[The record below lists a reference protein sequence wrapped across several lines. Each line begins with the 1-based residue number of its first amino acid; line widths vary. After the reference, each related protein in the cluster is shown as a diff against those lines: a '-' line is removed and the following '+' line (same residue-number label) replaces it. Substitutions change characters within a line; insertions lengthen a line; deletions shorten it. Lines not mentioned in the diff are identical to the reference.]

1 MTQIGRIKTYQFLNE
16 PAILFPVII
25 LAGLG
30 IIMVHSASASI
41 SMTEHGTALYY
52 VKKQFIFCV
61 MGIIIMFIASLIPYK
76 LLSSLAYLI
85 LFSAVLSLFAVQI
98 PGLGV
103 KAGGAYRWLNIGG
116 FTFQPSEFAKLALII
131 FLAYSLNKKQ
141 EMISHFLVGFLPHV
155 VVLGLLAILIL
166 IQPDLG
172 TVVIMWAISWI
183 MMFIAGVRLIHLL
196 SPAPL
201 LVPMIYFLVYKVQY
215 RMERIFAFLNPWD
228 DPLNTGYQITHSLK
242 AFGSG
247 GLFGKGMGMGIQ
259 KLHYLPEP
267 HTDFILSIIG
277 EELGL
282 VGVLGIL
289 ILYGIVIVK
298 GVHIAREADTLFG
311 TFLAIGITASLALQV
326 SINTGVTM
334 GILPTKGLTLPFLS
348 YGGTSL
354 LMNMAGIG
362 ILMSIAAS
370 KKKSRDQD
378 LPPTI

>member
-1 MTQIGRIKTYQFLNE
+1 MAENVKIRAYHLLNE

-52 VKKQFIFCV
+52 VKKQFIFCA
-61 MGIIIMFIASLIPYK
+61 MGIVIMVIASMIPYK
-76 LLSSLAYLI
+76 LLNSLSYLI
-85 LFSAVLSLFAVQI
+85 FFSAVVSLLAVQI
-98 PGLGV
+98 PGLGI
-103 KAGGAYRWLNIGG
+103 KAGGAYRWLNLGG

-131 FLAYSLNKKQ
+131 FLGYSLNKKQ
-141 EMISHFLVGFLPHV
+141 EMISHFFVGFFPHV

-172 TVVIMWAISWI
+172 TVVIMGAISWI
-183 MMFIAGVRLIHLL
+183 MMFVGGVRLIHLL
-196 SPAPL
+196 CPAPL
-201 LVPMIYFLVYKVQY
+201 LLPMIYFLVYKVEY
-215 RMERIFAFLNPWD
+215 RMERIFAYRNPWD

-247 GLFGKGMGMGIQ
+247 GLFGKGIGMGMQ

-282 VGVLGIL
+282 VGVLGVL
-289 ILYGIVIVK
+289 ALYTIVIIK
-298 GVHIAREADTLFG
+298 GIRIAREADTLFG
-311 TFLAIGITASLALQV
+311 TFLATGITASLALQV
-326 SINTGVTM
+326 TINTGVTM
-334 GILPTKGLTLPFLS
+334 GLLPTKGLTLPFLS

-354 LMNMAGIG
+354 IMNMAGMG
-362 ILMSIAAS
+362 ILMSIAAD
-370 KKKSRDQD
+370 KKK
-378 LPPTI
+378 

>member
-1 MTQIGRIKTYQFLNE
+1 MAQIGKIKTYPFLSE

-41 SMTEHGTALYY
+41 SIAEHGTALYY
-52 VKKQFIFCV
+52 VKKQFIFCF
-61 MGIIIMFIASLIPYK
+61 MGVVIMFIASLIPYK
-76 LLSSLAYLI
+76 LLSNLSYFILAC
-85 LFSAVLSLFAVQI
+85 AVVALLAVQI
-98 PGLGV
+98 PGLGI
-103 KAGGAYRWLNIGG
+103 KAGGAYRWLNLGG

-141 EMISHFLVGFLPHV
+141 DMITYFVVGFFPHLL
-155 VVLGLLAILIL
+155 VLGLLAILIL

-172 TVVIMWAISWI
+172 TVVIMGAISWI
-183 MMFIAGVRLIHLL
+183 MMFVAGVRLLHLL

-201 LVPMIYFLVYKVQY
+201 IFPMIYFLVWKVEY
-215 RMERIFAFLNPWD
+215 RMERIFAYLNPWD

-247 GLFGKGMGMGIQ
+247 GLFGKGIGMGIQ

-289 ILYGIVIVK
+289 VLYTIVIMK
-298 GVHIAREADTLFG
+298 GIRIAKEADTLFG
-311 TFLAIGITASLALQV
+311 TFLATGITASLALQV

-334 GILPTKGLTLPFLS
+334 GLLPTKGLTLPFLS

-354 LMNMAGIG
+354 LMNMAAMG
-362 ILMSIAAS
+362 ILMSIAAD
-370 KKKSRDQD
+370 KKK
-378 LPPTI
+378 

>member
-1 MTQIGRIKTYQFLNE
+1 MSQNDKKTYPFLGE
-16 PAILFPVII
+16 PAILLPVII

-41 SMTEHGTALYY
+41 SMSEHGTALYY
-52 VKKQFIFCV
+52 VQKQFIFCALGLVV
-61 MGIIIMFIASLIPYK
+61 MF
-76 LLSSLAYLI
+76 
-85 LFSAVLSLFAVQI
+85 VLSFVSYRLLMPLTYVIFFFAVAFLVAVQI
-98 PGLGV
+98 PGLGI
-103 KAGGAYRWLNIGG
+103 KAGGAYRWLNLGG

-141 EMISHFLVGFLPHV
+141 EMISYFFVGFFPHV
-155 VVLGLLAILIL
+155 VILGILAVLIL

-172 TVVIMWAISWI
+172 TVVIMGAISWI
-183 MMFIAGVRLIHLL
+183 MMFVAGVRVMHLL
-196 SPAPL
+196 CPAPL
-201 LVPMIYFLVYKVQY
+201 LAPLIYFLVYKVEY
-215 RMERIFAFLNPWD
+215 RMARIFAYRNPWD

-247 GLFGKGMGMGIQ
+247 GFWGKGIGMGIQ

-282 VGVLGIL
+282 VGVLVIL
-289 ILYGIVIVK
+289 VLYGIIIVK
-298 GVHIAREADTLFG
+298 GINIAKEADSLFG
-311 TFLAIGITASLALQV
+311 TFLATGITASLALQV
-326 SINTGVTM
+326 TINTGVTM
-334 GILPTKGLTLPFLS
+334 GLLPTKGLTLPFLS

-354 LMNMAGIG
+354 LMNMAGMG

-370 KKKSRDQD
+370 NKK
-378 LPPTI
+378 

>member
-1 MTQIGRIKTYQFLNE
+1 VTQSEKIKTYPFLSE
-16 PAILFPVII
+16 PTILFPVII

-41 SMTEHGTALYY
+41 SMSEHGTALYY
-52 VKKQFIFCV
+52 VQKQFFFCF
-61 MGIIIMFIASLIPYK
+61 MGLIIMFTVSLIPYK
-76 LLSSLAYLI
+76 ILNPFAYVI
-85 LFSAVLSLFAVQI
+85 LFCALLFLIAVQI
-98 PGLGV
+98 PGLGI
-103 KAGGAYRWLNIGG
+103 KAGGAYRWLNVGG
-116 FTFQPSEFAKLALII
+116 FTFQPSEFAKLAMII

-141 EMISHFLVGFLPHV
+141 ERISLFFVGFIPHV
-155 VVLGLLAILIL
+155 VVLGLLAMLIL

-172 TVVIMWAISWI
+172 TVVIMGAISWI
-183 MMFIAGVRLIHLL
+183 MMFVAGVRLTHLL
-196 SPAPL
+196 CPAPL
-201 LVPMIYFLVYKVQY
+201 LVPLIYFLVYKVEY
-215 RMERIFAFLNPWD
+215 RMARIFAYRNPWD

-282 VGVLGIL
+282 MGVLGIL
-289 ILYGIVIVK
+289 VLYGIVIVK
-298 GVHIAREADTLFG
+298 GIRIARGADTLFG
-311 TFLAIGITASLALQV
+311 TFLATGITASLALQV

-334 GILPTKGLTLPFLS
+334 GLLPTKGLTLPFLS

-354 LMNMAGIG
+354 LMNMAGMG

-370 KKKSRDQD
+370 NKKS
-378 LPPTI
+378 

>member
-1 MTQIGRIKTYQFLNE
+1 MTDKIKTYPFLKE

-52 VKKQFIFCV
+52 VKKQFAFCAV
-61 MGIIIMFIASLIPYK
+61 GVLIMCMASLIPYR
-76 LLSSLAYLI
+76 LLNPLAYFI
-85 LFSAVLSLFAVQI
+85 FCVAVVSLLAVQI
-98 PGLGV
+98 PGLGI

-141 EMISHFLVGFLPHV
+141 EMISYFLVGFLPHLIILG
-155 VVLGLLAILIL
+155 VLASLIL

-172 TVVIMWAISWI
+172 TVVIMGAISWI
-183 MMFIAGVRLIHLL
+183 MMFVAGVRFVHLL

-201 LVPMIYFLVYKVQY
+201 LIPLIYFLVYKVEY
-215 RMERIFAFLNPWD
+215 RMERIFAYRNPWD

-289 ILYGIVIVK
+289 LLYTIVIMK
-298 GVHIAREADTLFG
+298 GIGIARDADSLFG
-311 TFLAIGITASLALQV
+311 TFLATGITASLALQV
-326 SINTGVTM
+326 AINTGVTM
-334 GILPTKGLTLPFLS
+334 GLLPTKGLTLPFLS

-362 ILMSIAAS
+362 ILMSIASS
-370 KKKSRDQD
+370 KKDRTNKIIKADN
-378 LPPTI
+378 

>member
-1 MTQIGRIKTYQFLNE
+1 MIQTGKIKTYPFWGE

-41 SMTEHGTALYY
+41 SVTEHGSALYY
-52 VKKQFIFCV
+52 VKKQFIFCA
-61 MGIIIMFIASLIPYK
+61 MGLVIMFVASLIPYK
-76 LLSSLAYLI
+76 MLNHLAYFI
-85 LFSAVLSLFAVQI
+85 LFSAFLFLLAVQV
-98 PGLGV
+98 PGLGI
-103 KAGGAYRWLNIGG
+103 KAGGAYRWLNVAG

-131 FLAYSLNKKQ
+131 FLAYSLSKKQ
-141 EMISHFLVGFLPHV
+141 EMISNFLVGFLPHV
-155 VVLGLLAILIL
+155 FILGLLAVLIL

-172 TVVIMWAISWI
+172 TVVIMGAISWI
-183 MMFIAGVRLIHLL
+183 MMFVAGVRIIHLL

-201 LVPMIYFLVYKVQY
+201 LVPFIYFLVYKVEY
-215 RMERIFAFLNPWD
+215 RMARIFAYRNPWD

-247 GLFGKGMGMGIQ
+247 GLFGKGMGMGMQ

-289 ILYGIVIVK
+289 TLYTIVIIK
-298 GVHIAREADTLFG
+298 GIGIAREADTLFG
-311 TFLAIGITASLALQV
+311 TFLATGITSSLALQV
-326 SINTGVTM
+326 TINTGVTM
-334 GILPTKGLTLPFLS
+334 GLLPTKGLTLPFLS

-354 LMNMAGIG
+354 IMNMAGMG

-370 KKKSRDQD
+370 KTK
-378 LPPTI
+378 

>member
-1 MTQIGRIKTYQFLNE
+1 MSQVEKVKTYPFLNE
-16 PAILFPVII
+16 PSILFPVII
-25 LAGLG
+25 LAGFG

-41 SMTEHGTALYY
+41 SITEHGTALYY
-52 VKKQFIFCV
+52 VKKQFIFCA
-61 MGIIIMFIASLIPYK
+61 MGILIMCITSFIPYK
-76 LLSSLAYLI
+76 MLSPLAYIVFL
-85 LFSAVLSLFAVQI
+85 SAIISLLAVQI
-98 PGLGV
+98 PGLGI
-103 KAGGAYRWLNIGG
+103 KAGGAYRWLNVAG

-141 EMISHFLVGFLPHV
+141 EMISNFLVGFFPHV
-155 VVLGLLAILIL
+155 VILGILAVLIL

-172 TVVIMWAISWI
+172 TVVIMGAIAWI
-183 MMFIAGVRLIHLL
+183 MMFVAGVRLIHLL

-201 LVPMIYFLVYKVQY
+201 LFPMIYFLVYKVEY
-215 RMERIFAFLNPWD
+215 RMARIFAYRNPWD

-247 GLFGKGMGMGIQ
+247 GMFGKGIGMGMQ

-282 VGVLGIL
+282 LGVLGVL
-289 ILYGIVIVK
+289 VLYTIIIIKGI
-298 GVHIAREADTLFG
+298 HIAKEADTLFG
-311 TFLAIGITASLALQV
+311 TFLATGITASLALQV

-334 GILPTKGLTLPFLS
+334 GLLPTKGLTLPFLS

-354 LMNMAGIG
+354 LMNMVSMG
-362 ILMSIAAS
+362 ILMSIAAY
-370 KKKSRDQD
+370 KKK
-378 LPPTI
+378 